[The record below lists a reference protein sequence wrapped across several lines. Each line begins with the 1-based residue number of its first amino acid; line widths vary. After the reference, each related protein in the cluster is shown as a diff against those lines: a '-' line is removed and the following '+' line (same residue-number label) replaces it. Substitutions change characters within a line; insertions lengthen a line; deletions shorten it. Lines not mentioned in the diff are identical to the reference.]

1 MSRHFQTM
9 TEAALG
15 ASCDSYDNS
24 MTMLDLAEEYDDR
37 PVTIFYRHNPAELC
51 SVSDHGSLGEGEE
64 REVIG
69 VVIGDGLRV
78 VLDRDE
84 AIETFGLDVV
94 QRWEG
99 IVE

>member
-37 PVTIFYRHNPAELC
+37 PVTIFFRHNPVELSC
-51 SVSDHGSLGEGEE
+51 LRDHGSLGEGVE

-78 VLDRDE
+78 VLDRE
-84 AIETFGLDVV
+84 ESIEMFGLDVV

-99 IVE
+99 LVK